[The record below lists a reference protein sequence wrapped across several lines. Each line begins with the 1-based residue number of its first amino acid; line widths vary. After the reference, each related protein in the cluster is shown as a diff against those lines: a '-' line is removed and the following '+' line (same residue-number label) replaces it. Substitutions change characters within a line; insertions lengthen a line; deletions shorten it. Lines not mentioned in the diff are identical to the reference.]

1 MFKAILFKSL
11 LEIIL
16 FVKFMDIKVFNGIFS
31 SGDECSAALLGK
43 EEPLSSKCQISNFV
57 KFLHFH
63 VQFQNILTK
72 KEVIYFI

>member
-1 MFKAILFKSL
+1 M
-11 LEIIL
+11 
-16 FVKFMDIKVFNGIFS
+16 FNGILS
-31 SGDECSAALLGK
+31 SGDECSVALLGK
-43 EEPLSSKCQISNFV
+43 EKCQISNFV